1 MAEFTNDSSL
11 DYVYYIRNKMRIH
24 NFMLAYRGAFSQEIT
39 KALLASTEKKLMLDG
54 TGATIQKKVFYVM
67 VECLQNI
74 CKHND
79 TDNNPAIFMIGGEGD
94 DYVIYSG
101 NVILNDKIDG
111 LRNKLVAINSMSRDE
126 LKDLYKSLM
135 TSAEFSESGG
145 AGLGLIDI
153 AKKSGSKLEF
163 GFEKIDDRYAFFSLR
178 TAISTEENKE
188 KEKSIPVLE
197 AEKLSSFGQ
206 NGNAVSYIREFH
218 DLMRKNHLVMMYE
231 GTFNQEIT
239 KIVLA
244 LTEKKLDAEGL
255 EVAVRKKIFNVMM
268 ESLQN
273 ICKHQYPDIDNKRL
287 THSIFMIGNKESK
300 DTTIISGNVLT
311 PEVIPVIKSR
321 IDQINTLDKDGLKQ
335 LYRDVRINSTISE
348 VGGAGLGFIDMARK
362 SGNKLHYHFS
372 EINDKLYFF
381 TLKSTVAN
389 KESES

>member
-1 MAEFTNDSSL
+1 MAEYTNDSSL

-39 KALLASTEKKLMLDG
+39 KALLASTEKKLALEG
-54 TGATIQKKVFYVM
+54 TGASIQKKVFYVM

-79 TDNNPAIFMIGGEGD
+79 TDNNPAVFMIGGEGD

-101 NVILNDKIDG
+101 NVIRNDKIEG

-126 LKDLYKSLM
+126 LKEMYKSLM
-135 TSAEFSESGG
+135 ASAEFSESGG

-153 AKKSGSKLEF
+153 AKKSGSKLGF
-163 GFEKIDDRYAFFSLR
+163 GFEKIDDQYAFFSLR
-178 TAISTEENKE
+178 TTISGAEKGGGENI
-188 KEKSIPVLE
+188 SSSE
-197 AEKLSSFGQ
+197 AEKLFSFGQ
-206 NGNAVSYIREFH
+206 NGNTVSYIREFH
-218 DLMRKNHLVMMYE
+218 DLMRKNHLVMIYE
-231 GTFNQEIT
+231 GAFNQEIT

-244 LTEKKLDAEGL
+244 LTEKKLDAEGM

-273 ICKHQYPDIDNKRL
+273 ICKHQYPDTDNSRI

-300 DTTIISGNVLT
+300 DTAIISGNVLS

-321 IDQINTLDKDGLKQ
+321 IDQINTLDRDGLKQ
-335 LYRDVRINSTISE
+335 LYKDVRINSTISE

-362 SGNKLHYHFS
+362 SGNKLHYHFN
-372 EINDKLYFF
+372 EINEKLYFF